1 MHPISWVSAV
11 SALLALA
18 LAASAGAAEPRRVT
32 LDIPS
37 MNCSLCPITVSRALR
52 KLPGVLNVDADL
64 ASKSALVSYDP
75 DKMSPERLAQAVND
89 AGYPATPRTP

>member
-1 MHPISWVSAV
+1 MRPISWA

-18 LAASAGAAEPRRVT
+18 LAASAGAAEPKRVT

-37 MNCSLCPITVSRALR
+37 MNCSLCPITVSRALG
-52 KLPGVLNVDADL
+52 KLPGVLSVDASL
-64 ASKSALVSYDP
+64 ASKSAQVTYDP
-75 DKMSPERLAQAVND
+75 DKVSLARLVQAVSD